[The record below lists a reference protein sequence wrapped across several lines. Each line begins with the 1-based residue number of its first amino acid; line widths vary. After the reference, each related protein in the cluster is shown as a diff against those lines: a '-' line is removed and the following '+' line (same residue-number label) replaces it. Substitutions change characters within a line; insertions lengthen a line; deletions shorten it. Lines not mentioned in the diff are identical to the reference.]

1 MHISLRGVNL
11 SGTFN
16 KWSPPPV
23 DHFNVSEKNKQTVA
37 KTNFG
42 FTIETEVNEVFVGAP
57 NSGSLTG
64 FSITGDTLS
73 SLFSSPVFS
82 NSARFGYRIS
92 ASGNWLMVATSP
104 ASGNGEIYMFEKTG
118 GTWNTTT
125 PTQIITA
132 PPAYTESGFSY
143 GAAIDGTTLAVGHIK
158 ANTCGVVHIYNY
170 NGSSWIYNT
179 TLTVTP
185 SSTPAT
191 TNQNIG
197 FSVSIKGDILVAG
210 GPGDLTGNGNGV
222 VMFSKRTGGVWSTPT
237 ITTISETTTN
247 GFGFSVHTN
256 GNRIVASAPAFTVG
270 NVNGNIRLFD
280 NSMTLIQT
288 LTVSNTNGTIVDPQS
303 ASSDRLGQSVSI
315 NDGGNVIA
323 AGAQA
328 HQSNTGAVYTFE
340 ELNNVWSGTP
350 SGIGGKLTGSG
361 TTNNSRFGSAVAFA
375 GNKTLIVGAFG
386 ITSVF
391 LFK

>member
-23 DHFNVSEKNKQTVA
+23 DHFEVSEKNKQTVS

-42 FTIETEVNEVFVGAP
+42 FTVEAEGNEVFVGAP

-64 FSITGDTLS
+64 YSITGDTLT
-73 SLFSSPVFS
+73 SLFSTAVFS
-82 NSARFGYRIS
+82 NSGRLGYRLS
-92 ASGNWLMVATSP
+92 ASGNWLMAATSP
-104 ASGNGEIYMFEKTG
+104 ASGNGEIYMFSKTAG
-118 GTWNTTT
+118 SWNMTT
-125 PTQIITA
+125 PAQIITA

-158 ANTCGVVHIYNY
+158 ANTCGAVHIYDY
-170 NGSSWIYNT
+170 NGTSWVYTT
-179 TLTVTP
+179 TLTVP
-185 SSTPAT
+185 SSSTPAT

-197 FSVSIKGDILVAG
+197 FSVSIKGDLLVAG

-222 VMFSKRTGGVWSTPT
+222 VMFSKRSNGVWSTPT
-237 ITTISETTTN
+237 ITTISETTTS

-256 GNRIVASAPAFTVG
+256 GTRIVASAPAFTVG

-280 NSMTLIQT
+280 NSMNLLQI
-288 LTVSNTNGTIVDPQS
+288 LTVSNSNGTIIDPQS
-303 ASSDRLGQSVSI
+303 ATSDRLGQSVSI
-315 NDGGNVIA
+315 NDSGNVIA

-328 HQSNTGAVYTFE
+328 RQSNTGAVYTFE
-340 ELNNVWSGTP
+340 QINNVWSGTP
-350 SGIGGKLTGSG
+350 SGIGGMLTGSG
-361 TTNNSRFGSAVAFA
+361 TTNNSRFGSSVAFT
-375 GNKTLIVGAFG
+375 GDKTLIVGAFG

-391 LFK
+391 MFK